1 MFLVYVFDGAAPPV
15 VAYSDSSH
23 MDCVDSSR
31 STLAYLFF
39 FYGQVVTWYSKLHTF
54 VTTCSNHS
62 EYAAM
67 FQAAKEAQSI
77 YNWLIPLLSV
87 LGAAVIPVPIFNDN
101 DGASALALDPV
112 GRFKNKHV
120 RMEHHYTQELVS
132 ANVIVPVR
140 VSTEENR
147 SDLLTKALGPTAF
160 PKFARS
166 LVGPIAAP
174 PEHRVLMFRV
184 VAKEGNHHVTSEGDI
199 IRNASACALEFSEVI
214 CSVAQVL
221 ALQQKRM
228 TDAATVLHN
237 RLETL
242 LQHSSS
248 VSSSYPLP
256 GPHSANVVDEAK
268 LPAPES
274 DEVGF
279 ILGEFEDQN
288 GVRSPVIA
296 PDPRGFENHEV
307 ELSDPE
313 PNGVEE
319 QVEYFQN
326 PIARDGVEGQAEY
339 FRDLIASG
347 GLLDQV
353 WVKPTAPLS
362 PSCRVGRSDAPLP
375 PPCPIADPHAVHAV
389 PAVHAVAARCTY
401 CRKSGHS
408 VEGCKRR
415 HNDRS
420 YLQPPKRKRR

>member
-1 MFLVYVFDGAAPPV
+1 M
-15 VAYSDSSH
+15 
-23 MDCVDSSR
+23 
-31 STLAYLFF
+31 
-39 FYGQVVTWYSKLHTF
+39 
-54 VTTCSNHS
+54 
-62 EYAAM
+62 
-67 FQAAKEAQSI
+67 
-77 YNWLIPLLSV
+77 
-87 LGAAVIPVPIFNDN
+87 
-101 DGASALALDPV
+101 
-112 GRFKNKHV
+112 
-120 RMEHHYTQELVS
+120 
-132 ANVIVPVR
+132 
-140 VSTEENR
+140 
-147 SDLLTKALGPTAF
+147 
-160 PKFARS
+160 
-166 LVGPIAAP
+166 
-174 PEHRVLMFRV
+174 
-184 VAKEGNHHVTSEGDI
+184 
-199 IRNASACALEFSEVI
+199 
-214 CSVAQVL
+214 AQVL

-242 LQHSSS
+242 LHHSSS

-256 GPHSANVVDEAK
+256 GLHSANVVDEAK

-313 PNGVEE
+313 PNGAEE

-339 FRDLIASG
+339 FRDLTACG
-347 GLLDQV
+347 GSLV

-375 PPCPIADPHAVHAV
+375 HPLPYTVHAV
-389 PAVHAVAARCTY
+389 PAVHAVTARCTY

-415 HNDRS
+415 HNDRA